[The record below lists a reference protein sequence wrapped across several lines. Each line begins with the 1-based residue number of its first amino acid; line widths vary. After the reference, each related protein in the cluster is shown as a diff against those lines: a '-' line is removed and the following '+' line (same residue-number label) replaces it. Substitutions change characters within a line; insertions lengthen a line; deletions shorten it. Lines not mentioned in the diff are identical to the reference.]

1 MNNNKLSKLLDNS
14 RFLLLLSFIVSL
26 TMWAYVVVYIN
37 NEHTTIIRNVPIN
50 MQYRQSATYQSLG
63 LDVIEMDIKSVSVSI
78 TGPRS
83 VTGDLTA
90 EDIIV
95 YPTIVGIDGAGKY
108 TLKLTAEKTS
118 SVKDFSIG
126 SMSHDTITVRFDR
139 LITKEVPV
147 EMDISSVSVS
157 SEYIADKPSAS
168 PAKVTI
174 TGPEYKVSGISKAVA
189 KTMTQETLTQSA
201 VLPTELI
208 LYDANGA
215 LIESDLLTFDNEHI
229 EITIPVLKEVI
240 LPVRVEYVN
249 VPQGFDVST
258 LHQSVSQTVLRLAVP
273 SQIADNIT
281 DFVVGYMDLATLEL
295 DKKYAFDVKLPA
307 GYRSMDEVNQVFATV
322 SSENLMEKKVAVTEI
337 KVINGD
343 KDGIKVL
350 TQIISNVVVVG
361 TKEAVESLSSGSVIA
376 QVDATR
382 LTGAVGQQSV
392 EVSFIIP
399 PTDKAYVKGVY
410 TVTIKN

>member
-1 MNNNKLSKLLDNS
+1 
-14 RFLLLLSFIVSL
+14 
-26 TMWAYVVVYIN
+26 
-37 NEHTTIIRNVPIN
+37 
-50 MQYRQSATYQSLG
+50 
-63 LDVIEMDIKSVSVSI
+63 
-78 TGPRS
+78 
-83 VTGDLTA
+83 
-90 EDIIV
+90 
-95 YPTIVGIDGAGKY
+95 
-108 TLKLTAEKTS
+108 
-118 SVKDFSIG
+118 
-126 SMSHDTITVRFDR
+126 
-139 LITKEVPV
+139 
-147 EMDISSVSVS
+147 
-157 SEYIADKPSAS
+157 
-168 PAKVTI
+168 KVTI